1 MGVINILNNCPRHE
15 EGIIFAYL
23 EDIHPD
29 PYYGFKIVYNE
40 TEAEKSK
47 YVVAV
52 ISSQSKSKLDMFGT
66 GYKVTTS
73 AVTDCA
79 NPNGL
84 PSKTYDVIGY
94 CGMEHLLDFKLDPP
108 RGRQHRVA
116 LVLISK
122 ADQDGFHVEKLKHVE
137 PTDEIN
143 AITCFRKLRTLSMGV
158 RPDPSEKI
166 TSFN

>member
-73 AVTDCA
+73 AVTDCT
-79 NPNGL
+79 NSNGS
-84 PSKTYDVIGY
+84 PSKTYDVTGY
-94 CGMEHLLDFKLDPP
+94 CGMDVNIAWHWF
-108 RGRQHRVA
+108 
-116 LVLISK
+116 
-122 ADQDGFHVEKLKHVE
+122 
-137 PTDEIN
+137 
-143 AITCFRKLRTLSMGV
+143 
-158 RPDPSEKI
+158 
-166 TSFN
+166 